1 MTLSAVP
8 VSAADERY
16 RPDIDGLRAVAV
28 LAVMVFHAH
37 AAALPGG
44 FIGVDIFFVIS
55 GYLIS
60 KHIAADVAGQRF
72 SLAEFYRRRI
82 RRIAPMML
90 VVVAATLLAALLLM
104 TPEDARSVARS
115 AVWSVA
121 SMANLHF
128 WRELDTGYFAP
139 SSAEVPLLHL
149 WSLGVEEQ
157 YYLLWPLLLTLMVRR
172 LKSTVLLL
180 LMALGAGLSFAWASY
195 AFPRDASFAYYMLPT
210 RMGELLVGSVLG
222 VAVAITPWR
231 PGARAAMCAA
241 WLGAMLV
248 AASLWAIDQ
257 RHPFPGWWA
266 LPPTLGAAMLILA
279 GEQRRHA
286 LPGLASATMQ
296 FVGRISYSA
305 YLWHW
310 PLFAF
315 YRYGWGE
322 PGWAAGI
329 TIIALTLLLAGLSFI
344 FIEQPTR
351 RSNRPLRGLAL
362 RQFIGPGITLIVASV
377 AVIYAPR
384 TGLPLTTDDYT
395 QQLARVRETTRPA
408 FTFDWVCQRQRLA
421 AADLSDPRC
430 VLGAH
435 GDEAPRALLW
445 GDSNAAHYVPMVSEF
460 AARAG
465 VRVRNAEVGACP
477 PLFTDP
483 RAYVDA
489 RRSADCVASATAVQ
503 AEIAHYPVV
512 LISAAWSSYVVR
524 APGFIDDVESLVRGL
539 TARGQRVVLIGKAP
553 VVAGFDARCMEKALR
568 LPFKTCPQEA
578 VALAEEVVQVNA
590 MLRGVAERVAGVSYF
605 DANRYLCPEG
615 RCARQTAS
623 GQPRYFDASHLTV
636 GASKEL
642 GQTVLASEGLPAAFA
657 ALLP

>member
-1 MTLSAVP
+1 MP
-8 VSAADERY
+8 VSTTAEAYRADV
-16 RPDIDGLRAVAV
+16 DGLRAVAV
-28 LAVMVFHAH
+28 LAVMIFHAH

-60 KHIAADVAGQRF
+60 KHIAADVAEQRF

-82 RRIAPMML
+82 RRIMPMML
-90 VVVAATLLAALLLM
+90 VVVAATLPTALLLM
-104 TPEDARSVARS
+104 TPEDARSVAKS
-115 AVWSVA
+115 ALWSVA

-128 WRELDTGYFAP
+128 WRELDTGYFAA

-172 LKSTVLLL
+172 LKATVLLL

-222 VAVAITPWR
+222 VAMAITRRR
-231 PGARAAMCAA
+231 PGPRLAVGLA
-241 WLGAMLV
+241 WLGAALV
-248 AASLWAIDQ
+248 AASLWAID
-257 RHPFPGWWA
+257 RSVAFPGWWA

-279 GEQRRHA
+279 GEQGRQP
-286 LPGLASATMQ
+286 LPGLTSPLLV
-296 FVGRISYSA
+296 FIGKISYSA

-315 YRYGWGE
+315 FRYGWGE
-322 PGWAAGI
+322 PGWLAGV
-329 TIIALTLLLAGLSFI
+329 TIIALTLLLAALSFRM
-344 FIEQPTR
+344 IEQPTR
-351 RSNRPLRGLAL
+351 RSNRPLRSLAL
-362 RQFIGPGITLIVASV
+362 RQFIVPGITLIVVSL

-384 TGLPLTTDDYT
+384 IGLPLATDAYT
-395 QQLARVRETTRPA
+395 QQLARVRETTRAA

-421 AADLSDPRC
+421 AADLSDPKC
-430 VLGAH
+430 VLGAP

-483 RAYVDA
+483 RPYVDA
-489 RRSADCVASATAVQ
+489 RRSADCVASAAVVQ
-503 AEIAHYPVV
+503 GQIDRYRVV

-524 APGFIDDVESLVRGL
+524 APGFIDDVENLVRSL
-539 TARGQRVVLIGKAP
+539 AARGQRVVLIGKAP
-553 VVAGFDARCMEKALR
+553 VFAGFDPRCMEKALR
-568 LPFKTCPQEA
+568 LPFKSCPQEP
-578 VALAEEVVQVNA
+578 VALADEVVQVNA
-590 MLRGVAERVAGVSYF
+590 LLRGLAERVVGVSYF
-605 DANRYLCPEG
+605 DANRYLCPDG
-615 RCARQTAS
+615 RCGRQTAA
-623 GQPRYFDASHLTV
+623 GQPRYLDASHLTV
-636 GASKEL
+636 NASKEL
-642 GQTVLASEGLPAAFA
+642 GQVVLAGEGLPKALSV
-657 ALLP
+657 LLP